1 MKKKIYT
8 KHLWM
13 RAAMMLLVA
22 LFTNASAWA
31 QFVFIYAQP
40 NSAAT
45 VKVGT
50 SLVLDEFVDGA
61 GFTMATPGETVY
73 FGYSAYDDYEF
84 KKIRCDNLTD
94 SDITKVSDNIYSFT
108 MPDGVDFL
116 TIWMDF
122 EYVGGSVEIT
132 GVDINEE
139 NFPDANFRNWLL
151 SQSYGKDA
159 VITDT
164 EMAGITKIVARSCGI
179 EDLTGIEHFT
189 ALAELYVDNNLETP
203 EEERNKISSIDLSG
217 NTFLRTL
224 YCDNN
229 KITSLNLLNNSN
241 LTNLNCGGNLLTQ
254 LNVTA
259 NTKLQILACSDNKL
273 GSLDVTT
280 NQELALLLCSGNNL
294 STLNVTNN
302 LLIEQL
308 YCDNNQLTELDVS
321 NQNLLTILNCNDNLL
336 SSLEVNSNKLYQL
349 YCYNNQIK
357 GQAMDALVNS
367 LPEYQYAYMVILDL
381 ESETEQNAITKE
393 QADVAKS
400 KGWSV
405 EGISGE
411 DFYPLSFGDEHE
423 YVDLGLTSGTLW
435 ATCNV
440 GANKPLDAGLFF
452 AWGDTE
458 GHGSDPSDGYLFN
471 WENYKWAEVVG
482 EETVFTK
489 YCTDSSR
496 GKDGVT
502 DGKYELDP
510 EDDAAY
516 VNWGIQW
523 RTPSVQQWQELKDEC
538 TWTLTTIGDVNG
550 YEVVG
555 TNGNSIFLPETRWRI
570 DDMLLDGGA
579 YWSRSFNPTD
589 MAGAYYFGWDEWGE
603 YEYGGWVDGQCVR
616 PVVNTNKYIKL
627 ADNAVNGET
636 IATAAASDDTYEVK
650 LEGRTLYKDG
660 EWNTLCLPF
669 DLSEEQLSDYP
680 LAGAD
685 IRTLTQA
692 SVTGHHVDLT
702 FGGSVSS
709 LTAGTPYI
717 VRWEADTKIPT
728 IIDPVFRNVTISE
741 ATNSFTSADGHVN
754 FIGYYDAF
762 PITPYDNPLIYYLTS
777 GNILQYTAKERTL
790 KACRAYFTFTPN
802 EGSSANDFSFDIHF
816 GQSHD
821 TIQQAKWDEDKEEG
835 GWFDLNGRRLSG
847 KPTQKGI
854 YVTKGQKV
862 VIQ

>member
-1 MKKKIYT
+1 MT
-8 KHLWM
+8 
-13 RAAMMLLVA
+13 LLVM
-22 LFTNASAWA
+22 LFASASAWA
-31 QFVFIYAQP
+31 QYVAIYADPYSGGMVQI
-40 NSAAT
+40 
-45 VKVGT
+45 GT
-50 SLVLDEFVDGA
+50 DMDLDPFSDGA
-61 GFTMATPGETVY
+61 SFTIADAGETIY
-73 FGYSAYDDYEF
+73 FSYEPFSGYRF
-84 KKIRCDNLTD
+84 KGIRYKNLSS
-94 SDITKVSDNIYSFT
+94 SDVTELSNGIYSFT
-108 MPDGVDFL
+108 MPTYNPDDEFWVSIFIEL
-116 TIWMDF
+116 EKIP
-122 EYVGGSVEIT
+122 VIVT
-132 GVDINEE
+132 GVAINEV
-139 NFPDANFRNWLL
+139 NFPDEKFRNWLL
-151 SQSYGKDA
+151 SQPYGNDA
-159 VITDT
+159 VITDG
-164 EMAGITKIVARSCGI
+164 EMATITKISARECGI
-179 EDLTGIEHFT
+179 EDLTGIEFFS
-189 ALAELYVDNNLETP
+189 ELTELDVSNSNVTDN
-203 EEERNKISSIDLSG
+203 EENWNRISSIDLSS
-217 NTFLRTL
+217 NPKLRNL
-224 YCDNN
+224 YLDN
-229 KITSLNLLNNSN
+229 
-241 LTNLNCGGNLLTQ
+241 NLLTSIDLSPCPELRNLDVSGNLFTELDVTHNPLLST
-254 LNVTA
+254 LN
-259 NTKLQILACSDNKL
+259 CSDNKL
-273 GSLDVTT
+273 TTLDVTQNT
-280 NQELALLLCSGNNL
+280 NLAVLSCSENQL
-294 STLNVTNN
+294 STLDFSKN
-302 LLIEQL
+302 LLLEQL
-308 YCDNNQLTELDVS
+308 YCDNNQLNSINVTGHDKMIIFNCYNNQLTELD
-321 NQNLLTILNCNDNLL
+321 LDGCT
-336 SSLEVNSNKLYQL
+336 SLFQL

-381 ESETEQNAITKE
+381 DSEIEQNAITKE

-411 DFYPLSFGDEHE
+411 DFYPLSFSDEHE

-440 GANKPLDAGLFF
+440 GANRPLDAGLFF

-458 GHGSDPSDGYLFN
+458 GYGSDPSDGYLFN
-471 WENYKWAEVVG
+471 WENYKWGEVIG
-482 EETVFTK
+482 DETFFTK
-489 YCTDSSR
+489 YCTDSSS

-516 VNWGIQW
+516 VNWGSQW
-523 RTPSVQQWQELKDEC
+523 RTPSIEQWQELKDEC
-538 TWTLTTIGDVNG
+538 TWTLTTIGDVKG
-550 YEVVG
+550 YEVEG

-579 YWSRSFNPTD
+579 YWSRSANPED
-589 MAGAYYFGWDEWGE
+589 MGGAYYLAWDDWGE
-603 YEYGGWVDGQCVR
+603 YEYGGRVNGQSVR

-636 IATAAASDDTYEVK
+636 IATAAESDDTYEVK

-702 FGGSVSS
+702 FGSSVSS

-717 VRWEADTKIPT
+717 VRWEPDTKIPT

-741 ATNSFTSADGHVN
+741 ETNNFTSADGHVN

-762 PITPYDNPLIYYLTS
+762 TITPSDNPLIYYLTS
-777 GNILQYTAKERTL
+777 GSKLQYTAKERTL
-790 KACRAYFTFTPN
+790 KACRAYFTFTAN
-802 EGSSANDFSFDIHF
+802 DDSSANNFTFDIHL
-816 GQSHD
+816 GENTNS
-821 TIQQAKWDEDKEEG
+821 IQNAKWDNDKEEG
-835 GWFDLNGRRLSG
+835 DWFDLSGRRMNG